1 MTPIDTPRPIAAG
14 TGSPDSGSDV
24 VDGSAVDEDEM
35 RLVCKL
41 DDGSEEADVT
51 DGTGECSAS
60 FVLVA
65 IVVVV
70 SCVYIGDG
78 TGIVF
83 GASEDDGTAC
93 TSDGCVVRSGGSSP
107 PFMVLVSISRVV
119 TTVVAMGSIDM
130 TIGVSPPVLV
140 DADMVTKSTCY
151 YAMLWVR
158 EGDGWDEVA
167 MTWCRGAEG

>member
-1 MTPIDTPRPIAAG
+1 MAAG

-24 VDGSAVDEDEM
+24 VDGSAVYDDSM
-35 RLVCKL
+35 RLVFKL

-51 DGTGECSAS
+51 DGTDECSAS

-70 SCVYIGDG
+70 VSCVYIGNG
-78 TGIVF
+78 TGIGI
-83 GASEDDGTAC
+83 GASEDGGTAVI
-93 TSDGCVVRSGGSSP
+93 SDSCVVRSGGDDT
-107 PFMVLVSISRVV
+107 PFMVLVRISRVV
-119 TTVVAMGSIDM
+119 TMVVAMGSIDM

-151 YAMLWVR
+151 YAMLWVC
-158 EGDGWDEVA
+158 EGDGCDGGA
-167 MTWCRGAEG
+167 MTWCRGAGVWE